1 MGVTGIILATIITIF
16 VFNFIIRT
24 NILFRYYF
32 KISKMKFYRLHLFY
46 FIVTCISGMITYILC
61 LFIPIDGIL
70 GLGLKGIV
78 CVIVPNVIYFVLY
91 HETNEF
97 KVAVTFVKK
106 IFNKT

>member
-1 MGVTGIILATIITIF
+1 
-16 VFNFIIRT
+16 
-24 NILFRYYF
+24 
-32 KISKMKFYRLHLFY
+32 MKFYRLHLFY